1 MKTFSKNGGFTLIEL
16 ITVIVILGVLAAT
29 ALPKFLDFGTDA
41 RIAVLK
47 QTAGAMSAAA
57 NMGGARCRLTPGC
70 ANSGWSNNPVQAPDG
85 TSGDMY
91 NGFPTANA
99 DRADS
104 HISHWFTFSDD
115 FVLSSSS
122 IEYSD
127 FSLKGAPEPSACAV
141 RYQYAANYG
150 DVPVVTITSS
160 GC

>member
-1 MKTFSKNGGFTLIEL
+1 MKTFDKSRGFTLIEL
-16 ITVIVILGVLAAT
+16 VMVIVILGVLAAV

-41 RIAVLK
+41 RVAVLK
-47 QTAGAMSAAA
+47 QTAGAMTTAA
-57 NMGGARCRLTPGC
+57 NFGGARCQMSPGC
-70 ANSGWSNNPVQAPDG
+70 ANSGWSNTDVQAPDG
-85 TSGDMY
+85 TSGSMY

-99 DRADS
+99 DAADS
-104 HISHWFTFSDD
+104 HISHWFSISDD
-115 FVLSSSS
+115 FVLSSSN